1 MFISPAA
8 KIEVPWR
15 RDNIYTTYRSLEEI
29 TITDAVNTDASLH
42 EWGATYNKQRRN
54 RRWADKGKLKS
65 INILELLAIIF
76 AIKSFFKEYE
86 NGHIRI
92 MSDNVTAVAYI
103 NNMGEGKSPS
113 CNKIAHLSR
122 H

>member
-1 MFISPAA
+1 MGSH
-8 KIEVPWR
+8 
-15 RDNIYTTYRSLEEI
+15 IY
-29 TITDAVNTDASLH
+29 
-42 EWGATYNKQRRN
+42 KQRRN
-54 RRWADKGKLKS
+54 RRCADKEKLKS
-65 INILELLAIIF
+65 INILELLAIKF

-92 MSDNVTAVAYI
+92 LSDNVTTVVYI

-113 CNKIAHLSR
+113 YNKIAHLSR